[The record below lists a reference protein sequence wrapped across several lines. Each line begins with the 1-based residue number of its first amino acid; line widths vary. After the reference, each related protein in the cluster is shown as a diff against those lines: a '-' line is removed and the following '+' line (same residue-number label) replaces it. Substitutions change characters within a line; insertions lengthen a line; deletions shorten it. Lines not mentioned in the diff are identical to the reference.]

1 MYGSLI
7 FWLTAGTRKIS
18 VKVFAVDVIQM
29 SFADPLNFFPTWVE
43 NLTGFGNYM
52 HIFHIFQGR

>member
-1 MYGSLI
+1 
-7 FWLTAGTRKIS
+7 
-18 VKVFAVDVIQM
+18 VFAVDVIQM